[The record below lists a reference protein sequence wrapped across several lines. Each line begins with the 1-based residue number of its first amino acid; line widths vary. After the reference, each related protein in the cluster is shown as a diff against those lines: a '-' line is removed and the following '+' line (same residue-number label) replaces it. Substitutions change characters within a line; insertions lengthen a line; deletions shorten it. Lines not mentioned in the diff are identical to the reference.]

1 MNQDI
6 RLIWQEILSDLST
19 PAALWQ
25 IGIILGAFIIAWML
39 NGALRAYV
47 MRHAPENWKLGIGG
61 INRVL
66 FPVSTLLLVL
76 IGKAVLSYWQHT
88 SLLHL
93 TANLL
98 VAMAVIR
105 LIVYAIRY
113 ILPLSS
119 WLNTLENSIATLI
132 WIILALHLSGLLPQL
147 VKVLEDVQFSIGKNP
162 VNLYLV
168 LQGLFTIVLTIFIA
182 LWISRMIE
190 NRMLGAVELNMNL
203 RVVLSKLLRIVLLFI
218 AVLISLSAV
227 GLDITLLSVFGGA
240 LGVGLGFGLQR
251 IASNYVSGFIILLD
265 KSMQIGDVI
274 TVENHYGVVADLRT
288 RYLVLRKPDGT
299 EVIVPNE
306 LLIIN
311 PVINHSFSDHKAR
324 VQMFVQVS
332 YDSSLELAMQLI
344 IDIFKQ
350 YPRIKLSPE
359 PSVQVKGFAESGIDL
374 VLTFWITDPESGAGT
389 LQSDIFVAIW
399 QAFKAHNIVIPY
411 PQREV
416 RLLNPM
422 DTAATKAGTIASE
435 TAAHH
440 EASAKPKIVRRK
452 KTTVKT

>member
-1 MNQDI
+1 MNPEIQ
-6 RLIWQEILSDLST
+6 LIWQEILSDFSK

-25 IGIILGAFIIAWML
+25 AAIILGACLIAWML

-66 FPVSTLLLVL
+66 FPVTTLVL
-76 IGKAVLSYWQHT
+76 VLTGKAVLSYWQHT

-93 TANLL
+93 AANLL

-119 WLNTLENSIATLI
+119 WLNTLENSIASLI
-132 WIILALHLSGLLPQL
+132 WVILALHLSGLLPQL
-147 VKVLEDVQFSIGKNP
+147 VKVLEDVQFSVGKNP
-162 VNLYLV
+162 MNLYLV
-168 LQGLFTIVLTIFIA
+168 LQGLLTIILTIFIA
-182 LWISRMIE
+182 LWVSRMIE
-190 NRMLGAVELNMNL
+190 NRMLAAVELNMNL

-218 AVLISLSAV
+218 AVLIALSAV

-288 RYLVLRKPDGT
+288 RYLVLRKQDGT

-324 VQMFVQVS
+324 VQMTMQVS
-332 YDSSLELAMQLI
+332 YDSPLELAMQLI
-344 IDIFKQ
+344 KDIVKQ
-350 YPRIKLSPE
+350 YPRIKQSPE
-359 PSVQVKGFAESGIDL
+359 PTVQVKGFAESGIDL
-374 VLTFWITDPESGAGT
+374 ILTFWITAPEDGSAT
-389 LQSDIFVAIW
+389 LQSDIFIDIW
-399 QAFKAHNIVIPY
+399 QAFKSHNIAIPF

-416 RLLNPM
+416 RILNTEATAM
-422 DTAATKAGTIASE
+422 DIAS
-435 TAAHH
+435 AAPIKPP
-440 EASAKPKIVRRK
+440 AKAARGRK
-452 KTTVKT
+452 AAAKDKS